1 MLIADKASDDRDI
14 PIVSTIAVKASR
26 KTTEGQPHS
35 LSAEASQKCMETIL
49 TQAERSLTHSHTRY
63 CDFSWLTVL
72 EGKISVL

>member
-49 TQAERSLTHSHTRY
+49 GHRRKDHSLTHTQ
-63 CDFSWLTVL
+63 DIV
-72 EGKISVL
+72 ISRG